1 MFLFSYKIQNA
12 PSRKI
17 TFLQN
22 FCHSNDSFFFCF
34 CFSENHFQEGKFI
47 FQYGWGASFLSQGP
61 AMGVIGCGGGG
72 RGFQIKSWDVC
83 LKKTELLQK
92 PFLANNLK
100 KYKNAKTN
108 KDSNLF
114 ESRNYLADDFMSLSK
129 YTIFLFILNFG
140 IEDVFI

>member
-1 MFLFSYKIQNA
+1 
-12 PSRKI
+12 
-17 TFLQN
+17 
-22 FCHSNDSFFFCF
+22 
-34 CFSENHFQEGKFI
+34 
-47 FQYGWGASFLSQGP
+47 
-61 AMGVIGCGGGG
+61 MGVIGLGEGG

>member
-1 MFLFSYKIQNA
+1 MVK
-12 PSRKI
+12 
-17 TFLQN
+17 
-22 FCHSNDSFFFCF
+22 
-34 CFSENHFQEGKFI
+34 
-47 FQYGWGASFLSQGP
+47 
-61 AMGVIGCGGGG
+61 GGGE
-72 RGFQIKSWDVC
+72 FQIKSWDVC

-129 YTIFLFILNFG
+129 FLFILNFG
-140 IEDVFI
+140 IEEDVFI